1 MSEERDE
8 HCKKMDFFQHQD
20 HARKASRV
28 LLVYFALAVIAIV
41 LSVHFAVSFLLM
53 WGSPGPEPFR
63 WWELDRFVV
72 LAGGALLV
80 IAAGSLYKIWKLS
93 DGGHTVARLL
103 GGRPINPNT
112 SDPAERRLLNVV
124 EEMAIA
130 AGLPV
135 PTVYLL
141 DKEEGIN
148 AFAAG
153 YTPQDAVLGV
163 TRGTISLLNRE
174 ELQGV
179 IAHEFSHIFNGDM
192 SLNLRLMGVLHGI
205 LVIALIGYFILRSTL
220 RAASRNRKGGAAILA
235 LPVLGLTLI
244 GIGYVGVFFGR
255 VIKGAVSRQR
265 EFLAD
270 ASAVQ
275 FTRNAYGVAGAL
287 KKIGGLAQGSLV
299 MSPHAEQASHF
310 FFSDGKLG
318 KVRMALTRASHFDFL
333 ATHPPLAD
341 RIRRVDRSWNGVYPK
356 VEPVSL
362 TDLEA
367 KAAAGGKRAPEVFAA
382 LSAQLTA
389 LIGTLSQAHLDY
401 SQKLLSGIPE
411 RVRSAV
417 HDPSG
422 ARGVVLALLTS
433 REPEVRQKQL
443 EALPASDETLLRET
457 RELAPCLESSPR
469 EIRLPLVDLAL
480 PTLRRLSP
488 TQYQHFMKHVESFVR
503 ADRQIDLFEYT
514 LSHILKRHLEPA
526 FSRTRP
532 PIVEFYA
539 LPALRKECAVLLSA
553 VAYAGHKEPEGANR
567 AFEQGAKELNGLS
580 LAPVPREQAGLVGV
594 RDSLAKLEKLS
605 PKLKKDVMRA
615 FIAASALDNTITV
628 GEGEVLRAI
637 ADSLGLPMPP
647 FLPGQQIAP

>member
-1 MSEERDE
+1 
-8 HCKKMDFFQHQD
+8 MDFFQHQD
-20 HARKASRV
+20 QARKASR
-28 LLVYFALAVIAIV
+28 LLLLYFALAVIAIV
-41 LSVHFAVSFLLM
+41 LSLHFAVSFLLM
-53 WGSPGPEPFR
+53 WGTPDGPEPFR
-63 WWELDRFVV
+63 WWQLDRFVV

-80 IAAGSLYKIWKLS
+80 IAGGSLYKISKLS

-103 GGRPINPNT
+103 GGRPIDPNT
-112 SDPAERRLLNVV
+112 PDPAERRLLNVV

-205 LVIALIGYFILRSTL
+205 LVIALIGYFILRSSL
-220 RAASRNRKGGAAILA
+220 RASSSSRKGGGAVLA
-235 LPVLGLTLI
+235 LPVLGATLVA
-244 GIGYVGVFFGR
+244 IGYVGVFFGR
-255 VIKGAVSRQR
+255 VIKSAVSRQR

-275 FTRNAYGVAGAL
+275 FTRNPHGVAGAL

-318 KVRMALTRASHFDFL
+318 RVRMALAGPSHFDFL

-341 RIRRVDRSWNGVYPK
+341 RIRRVDRSWNGAYPE
-356 VEPVSL
+356 VQPVAL
-362 TDLEA
+362 TDLEPQ
-367 KAAAGGKRAPEVFAA
+367 AATASKRAPEVFAA
-382 LSAQLTA
+382 LPAQLTA
-389 LIGTLSQAHLDY
+389 LIGTLNQAHLDY
-401 SQKLLSGIPE
+401 SQKLLSGLSE
-411 RVRSAV
+411 RVRTAV

-433 REPEVRQKQL
+433 REAEVRKKQL
-443 EALPASDETLLRET
+443 EGLGVSDETLLRET
-457 RELAPCLESSPR
+457 LELAPCLESSPR

-488 TQYQHFMKHVESFVR
+488 NQYQDFMKHVESFVR

-514 LSHILKRHLEPA
+514 LTHILKRHLAPA

-532 PIVEFYA
+532 PTVEFYA

-553 VAYAGHKEPEGANR
+553 VAHAGHKDEEGAKR
-567 AFEQGAKELNGLS
+567 AFAQGAKELNGLPLS
-580 LAPVPREQAGLVGV
+580 LVSRDQAGLVGV

-605 PKLKKDVMRA
+605 PKLKKDLMRA
-615 FIAASALDNTITV
+615 FIAASAFDSTITV

-647 FLPGQQIAP
+647 FLPGQQLSSP

>member
-1 MSEERDE
+1 
-8 HCKKMDFFQHQD
+8 MDFFQHQD
-20 HARKASRV
+20 QARKTSRL
-28 LLVYFALAVIAIV
+28 LLVYFALAVVAIV

-53 WGSPGPEPFR
+53 WVSSSRGLEPFEWFR
-63 WWELDRFVV
+63 LDRFVV

-80 IAAGSLYKIWKLS
+80 IAAGSLYKLWRLQ

-103 GGRPINPNT
+103 GGRPIDPNT
-112 SDPAERRLLNVV
+112 TDPAERRLLNVV

-141 DKEEGIN
+141 DNEEGIN

-153 YTPQDAVLGV
+153 FTPQEAVLGV
-163 TRGTISLLNRE
+163 TRGTMRILNRE

-192 SLNLRLMGVLHGI
+192 TLNLRLMGVLHGI

-220 RAASRNRKGGAAILA
+220 RAASSNRKGGAALLV
-235 LPVLGLTLI
+235 LPVLGLALVV
-244 GIGYVGVFFGR
+244 IGYVGVFFGR
-255 VIKGAVSRQR
+255 VIKSAVSRQR

-275 FTRNAYGVAGAL
+275 FTRNPEGVAGAL
-287 KKIGGLAQGSLV
+287 KKIGGLAEGSLV

-318 KVRMALTRASHFDFL
+318 QVRMKLAGASHFDFL
-333 ATHPPLAD
+333 TTHPPLAD
-341 RIRRVDRSWNGVYPK
+341 RIRRIDKSWNGAYPK
-356 VEPVSL
+356 VEPSAV
-362 TDLEA
+362 TDFEP
-367 KAAAGGKRAPEVFAA
+367 KAVRGERKGAELFAA
-382 LSAQLTA
+382 LPAALTA
-389 LIGTLSQAHLDY
+389 LIGTLDQAHLDY
-401 SQKLLSGIPE
+401 ARNLLAGISE
-411 RVRSAV
+411 RVRAAA

-422 ARGVVLALLTS
+422 ARALVLALLAAQ
-433 REPEVRQKQL
+433 EPEVQKKQFQQL
-443 EALPASDETLLRET
+443 AGSDPGLLRET
-457 RELAPCLESSPR
+457 EELAPLLASSPR

-480 PTLRRLSP
+480 PALRRLSP
-488 TQYQHFMKHVESFVR
+488 AQYQDFMKHVESFVR
-503 ADRQIDLFEYT
+503 ADCQIDLFEYT
-514 LSHILKRHLEPA
+514 LSHVLKRHLEPA
-526 FSRTRP
+526 FARTRP
-532 PIVEFYA
+532 PTVEFYA

-553 VAYAGHKEPEGANR
+553 VAHAGQKEPEAAKR
-567 AFEQGAKELNGLS
+567 AFAQGAKELNGLS
-580 LAPVPREQAGLVGV
+580 LSLLPLEQAGLVGV

-615 FIAASALDNTITV
+615 FIAASAFDSKITV
-628 GEGEVLRAI
+628 GEGEVLRVI

-647 FLPGQQIAP
+647 FLPGQELASKTAP